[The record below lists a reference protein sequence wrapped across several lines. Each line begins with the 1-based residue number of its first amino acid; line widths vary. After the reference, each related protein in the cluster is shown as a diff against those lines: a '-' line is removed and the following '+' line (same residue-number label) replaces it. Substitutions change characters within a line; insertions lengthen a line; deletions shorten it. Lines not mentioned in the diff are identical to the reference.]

1 MLTSVFR
8 PSPARA
14 LARPL
19 VLPLMMLGLAAPPLA
34 GAQTE
39 RFNVGGDQV
48 AVYNLAGKMRVEGGT
63 GSEVVVDVTRGG
75 ADAKALRIEHGR
87 IGSDETLRVIYPD
100 DDIIYPDLGS
110 RTRTDVSVRDDGTF
124 FGRMGAL
131 RGHRV
136 TIRDHGSGT
145 EAYADLVIRV
155 PAGKRISLY
164 LAVGTL
170 DVMNVDGD
178 IRVDVSAARVMTK
191 QTKGRLDL
199 DTGSG
204 RVEVSD
210 AQGDVSLDTG
220 SGGVTLARI
229 KGPSLLLDAGSGG
242 VSGTDLDVERLD
254 LDVGSG
260 GTELARVRAQDI
272 KIDAGSGHTD
282 IGIVS
287 DVRSLD
293 VDTGSGGVTLRI
305 PESLGAEVDID
316 TGSGGIDT
324 DFPIQVT
331 RRSRTHL
338 TGTIGDG
345 KGRIRI
351 DTGSGGVRLK
361 RS

>member
-1 MLTSVFR
+1 MPL
-8 PSPARA
+8 PSPITALILVYARA
-14 LARPL
+14 RVVPL
-19 VLPLMMLGLAAPPLA
+19 LLLSLGAPALAA
-34 GAQTE
+34 AQSE
-39 RFNVGGDQV
+39 RFSVGGDQV
-48 AVYNLAGKMRVEGGT
+48 AIYNLVGRMRVEGGA
-63 GSEVVVDVTRGG
+63 GNEVVIEVTRGG
-75 ADAKALRIEHGR
+75 ADAQTLRIERGR
-87 IGSDETLRVIYPD
+87 IGNDETLRVIYPD
-100 DDIIYPDLGS
+100 DDVIYSDIGFRS
-110 RTRTDVSVRDDGTF
+110 RTDLTVRDDGTF
-124 FGRMGAL
+124 FGGTRSS

-145 EAYADLVIRV
+145 DARADLVVRV
-155 PAGKRISLY
+155 PAGKRIALY
-164 LAVGTL
+164 LAAGAL
-170 DVMNVDGD
+170 DVANVTADV
-178 IRVDVSAARVMTK
+178 RVDVAAARVTTK

-199 DTGSG
+199 NTGSG

-229 KGPSLLLDAGSGG
+229 KGSSLLLDAGSGG

-254 LDVGSG
+254 LDIGSG
-260 GTELARVRAQDI
+260 GTELARVKAQDI

-282 IGIVS
+282 IGILS
-287 DVRSLD
+287 DVRMLD
-293 VDTGSGGVTLRI
+293 VDTGSGGVTLRL
-305 PESLGAEVDID
+305 PESVGAQLDID

-331 RRSRTHL
+331 RRSHGHL